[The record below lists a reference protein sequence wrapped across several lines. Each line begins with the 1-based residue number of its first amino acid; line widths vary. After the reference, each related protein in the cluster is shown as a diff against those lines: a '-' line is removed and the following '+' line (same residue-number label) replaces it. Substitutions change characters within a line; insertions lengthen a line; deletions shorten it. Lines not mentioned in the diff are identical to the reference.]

1 MKKSFLTVI
10 TIIMFFFNNMA
21 KSDYEKIFYD
31 FNIEGI
37 NGDLINFKEY
47 KNKAVLVVNTA
58 SY

>member
-10 TIIMFFFNNMA
+10 TVIMFFFNNMA

-37 NGDLINFKEY
+37 NGELINFKEY
-47 KNKAVLVVNTA
+47 KNREKTNF
-58 SY
+58 